1 MLSRVARQKN
11 ALFHLRKAAAVRTL
25 GVSPVVRLHSS
36 SSRPSPIVT
45 SQCTSA
51 QERPRRPSF
60 QSHRNLATATDHSPL
75 DQGSYMGLDDS
86 PYPPTINQSSA
97 FRMSDPFDTSSL
109 IVLNEIPQTQ
119 PKILRKIRGIGGDE
133 DEMMANFDM
142 SIKVGRFDRA
152 AALISRLKT
161 FYPVDSPEFLALHN
175 RYLKAMVSHMI
186 VTRQS
191 EMVLP
196 LQKWFEVDMP
206 DGGVKPDAT
215 TFAVMIRMSL
225 RMLHG
230 SKRDRSVRRYWGLAK
245 QADLHEDLL
254 ASEVL
259 TDLDLGELS
268 KICYSYLLTPTIEPT
283 DFDEDVP
290 ESSSASTDKNPEVLA
305 AEQKGL
311 GLSSLKESLAL
322 FTDSS
327 QITLPKDFNGT
338 EEEKRELY
346 AQLRQQRLESDT
358 MRTAS
363 NRWRAEFEGR
373 VKSGVDV
380 TSGKS
385 RLKSVMSQWHTDLV
399 EGIQKEIKLAE
410 EAETQP
416 IRTEEQKAR
425 CEHGVFLQSLEP
437 DRLAAVTILSVM
449 DVFTRHGMQRG
460 TKVSTVA
467 ASIGK
472 SVQDELIADV
482 YLKKNSTSS
491 SRRVKMLKEMLAGRR
506 SKDGRLQWK
515 ALSENLQKEEPQYAW
530 TPRVTVRIGAVLM
543 GLLFE
548 VAKAPVRSTD
558 AKTGKVTTI
567 MHPAFLHAYE
577 MNFGKRLGLFHMNPE
592 IIDIITK
599 EPPADLLG
607 RHLPMICKPQPWTGA
622 KKGGYRLYQ
631 SNIVRATPGE
641 TLQPAYVK
649 AALEKGGLKDIRK
662 GLDVLGN
669 TGWVINREVFD
680 VMLEAWN
687 SGEGIASLA
696 PLDPDLPVPPKPE
709 ADAGYNAEKEWQL
722 KMRDMENLRG
732 GYHSMRCFQNFQLE
746 VARAFRNETFY
757 LPHNMDFR
765 GRAYPLPPYL
775 NQMGADNA
783 RGLLLFSEAK
793 PLGAGGLRW
802 LKIQIANLAGFD
814 KASMSEREQFA
825 MDHLDE
831 ILDSANKGL
840 HGKRWWLKAEDPWQC
855 LAACCEL
862 RNALALPDP
871 TEYASRLPIH
881 QDGSCNGLQHYAALG
896 GDKIGA
902 QQVNLEPSDRPS
914 DVYTGVSDFVKRSVA
929 KDAAEG
935 NKVAQVLDGRI
946 TRKVVKQTVMTN
958 VYGVTFMGAMR
969 QVRRQLNDHFPD
981 LSNEVKKDGALYI
994 ARKIFEALGSMFN
1007 GAHDIQYW
1015 LGDCATRI
1023 TQSLTPGQIESM
1035 ANQALSPAE
1044 SSDKGSVRVDP
1055 TKKFQSTVIWTTPL
1069 GLPVV
1074 QPYRTRKARRVVT
1087 SLQTVSIVD
1096 PSAEDVVSRR
1106 KQLQAFP
1113 PNFIHSLDATH
1124 MIMSANA
1131 CNDAGLTFSAVHDS
1145 FWTHAC
1151 DVDSMNSILRDA
1163 FVQMH
1168 SDDIIGRLA
1177 AEFDVR
1183 FGKNLFL
1190 AKVDAN
1196 SAIGRT
1202 LRARR
1207 TTSTRNSR
1215 LVELIEEHR
1224 RQTLLRSDDPADQ
1237 AEGRAM
1243 ETSAAIFEKM
1253 GGTDKHLAIASTL
1266 GETTVGHVP
1275 DDLAAAERGPS
1286 SNVDTSDP
1294 AIQSL
1299 FTEIDMM
1306 DSKSAAPDADVV
1318 DEVTAADAIGEDKV
1332 PTKQKRKQKPH
1343 TWVWLPLR
1351 FRPVPAK
1358 GAWDLTRIR
1367 DSQYFFS

>member
-1 MLSRVARQKN
+1 MIDPAELDEEFPK
-11 ALFHLRKAAAVRTL
+11 
-25 GVSPVVRLHSS
+25 
-36 SSRPSPIVT
+36 
-45 SQCTSA
+45 
-51 QERPRRPSF
+51 
-60 QSHRNLATATDHSPL
+60 QSVENIDN
-75 DQGSYMGLDDS
+75 
-86 PYPPTINQSSA
+86 I
-97 FRMSDPFDTSSL
+97 
-109 IVLNEIPQTQ
+109 
-119 PKILRKIRGIGGDE
+119 
-133 DEMMANFDM
+133 
-142 SIKVGRFDRA
+142 
-152 AALISRLKT
+152 
-161 FYPVDSPEFLALHN
+161 
-175 RYLKAMVSHMI
+175 
-186 VTRQS
+186 
-191 EMVLP
+191 
-196 LQKWFEVDMP
+196 
-206 DGGVKPDAT
+206 
-215 TFAVMIRMSL
+215 
-225 RMLHG
+225 
-230 SKRDRSVRRYWGLAK
+230 
-245 QADLHEDLL
+245 
-254 ASEVL
+254 
-259 TDLDLGELS
+259 
-268 KICYSYLLTPTIEPT
+268 
-283 DFDEDVP
+283 
-290 ESSSASTDKNPEVLA
+290 PEVLA

-311 GLSSLKESLAL
+311 GLSSLKESLSLFSEGAQVAL
-322 FTDSS
+322 
-327 QITLPKDFNGT
+327 PEDFKGT
-338 EEEKRELY
+338 EEMKRELY
-346 AQLRQQRLESDT
+346 AQLRQQQLESDT

-363 NRWRAEFEGR
+363 KRWRAEFEGR

-380 TSGKS
+380 SSGKS
-385 RLKSVMSQWHTDLV
+385 RLKAVMSQWHTDLS
-399 EGIQKEIKLAE
+399 EAIKKEIKLAE

-416 IRTEEQKAR
+416 MRTEEQKAR
-425 CEHGVFLQSLEP
+425 CEYGVYLQSLDS
-437 DRLAAVTILSVM
+437 DRLAAVTVLSVM
-449 DVFTRHGMQRG
+449 DVFTRHGMQKG

-472 SVQDELIADV
+472 GVQDELIAEA
-482 YLKKNSTSS
+482 YLKKNSSS
-491 SRRVKMLKEMLAGRR
+491 DSRRMKMVKDMLAGRR

-515 ALSENLQKEEPQYAW
+515 AVSENLQKEHEEYAW

-543 GLLFE
+543 GLLFD
-548 VAKAPVRSTD
+548 VAKAPVKSTD
-558 AKTGKVTTI
+558 PKTGNITTT

-592 IIDIITK
+592 IIDIISR

-607 RHLPMICKPQPWTGA
+607 RHLPMVCKPQPWTGA

-631 SNIVRATPGE
+631 SNIVRSTPGE

-649 AALEKGGLKDIRK
+649 AALEKDGLKDIRK
-662 GLDVLGN
+662 GLDVLGS
-669 TGWVINREVFD
+669 TGWVINRDVFE

-696 PLDPDLPVPPKPE
+696 PLDADLPIPPKPE
-709 ADAGYNAEKEWQL
+709 PEAGFAAERDWQL
-722 KMRDMENLRG
+722 QMRDIENLRS

-757 LPHNMDFR
+757 LPHNIDFR

-793 PLGAGGLRW
+793 PLGPGGLRW

-825 MDHLDE
+825 MDHLDD

-871 TEYASRLPIH
+871 TKYASRLPIH

-896 GDKIGA
+896 GDTVGA

-914 DVYTGVSDFVKRSVA
+914 DVYTGVSEFVKKSVA

-935 NKVAQVLDGRI
+935 HKVAQVLDGRI

-981 LSNEVKKDGALYI
+981 LSNEMKKDGALYI

-1007 GAHDIQYW
+1007 GAHEIQYW

-1023 TQSLTPGQIESM
+1023 TQSLTPEQIEAM
-1035 ANQALSPAE
+1035 ANEALSPSQ
-1044 SSDKGSVRVDP
+1044 SSEKGTKGTNTKFDP
-1055 TKKFQSTVIWTTPL
+1055 AKKFQSTVIWTTPL

-1145 FWTHAC
+1145 FWTHAG
-1151 DVDSMNSILRDA
+1151 DIDAMNSILRDA

-1168 SDDIIGRLA
+1168 SDDIVGRLA
-1177 AEFDVR
+1177 AEFNVR
-1183 FGKNLFL
+1183 YGKNLFL
-1190 AKVDAN
+1190 AKIDAN

-1202 LRARR
+1202 LRKRR
-1207 TTSTRNSR
+1207 KANLRNAR
-1215 LVELIEEHR
+1215 LVELIDEHR
-1224 RQTLLRSDDPADQ
+1224 RQTLLRSDDPADK

-1253 GGTDKHLAIASTL
+1253 GGTDDLLALASTL

-1275 DDLAAAERGPS
+1275 EDLAAAERGPS

-1306 DSKSAAPDADVV
+1306 DSQSPS
-1318 DEVTAADAIGEDKV
+1318 ADAEAEDAMVTEDGAGEEKQ

-1343 TWVWLPLR
+1343 TWLWLPLR
-1351 FRPVPAK
+1351 FRPVPTK
-1358 GAWDLTRIR
+1358 GSWDLSRIR